1 MKVSPTVAG
10 FSAAAACTR
19 WRSDSAQ
26 ATASA
31 DRLRAA
37 PSSSTQGAN
46 PLRMAQSQVGGDLA
60 TVAAANHGRRDDP
73 PGLQEGCRV
82 VGVLAD
88 AGLVI
93 GIWSLAAGAATPV
106 IDDHPTQSSQLR
118 DRSAPHE
125 GRTPGA
131 VDTEDRAPAR
141 VLRSRA
147 GRR

>member
-73 PGLQEGCRV
+73 RASRRAAASSACSPTL
-82 VGVLAD
+82 VL
-88 AGLVI
+88 
-93 GIWSLAAGAATPV
+93 S
-106 IDDHPTQSSQLR
+106 
-118 DRSAPHE
+118 
-125 GRTPGA
+125 
-131 VDTEDRAPAR
+131 
-141 VLRSRA
+141 
-147 GRR
+147 